1 MQGTVL
7 RKRKQTGLSKA
18 DKQRQ
23 DGAGE
28 PDHEVLPT
36 QILFHEAS
44 ATTFS
49 WDPRHTWPSDTL
61 LLKVLWGKREP
72 SKRA

>member
-7 RKRKQTGLSKA
+7 RKQKQTGLSKA

-44 ATTFS
+44 ANHLFLGPQAHMAFGYTVT
-49 WDPRHTWPSDTL
+49 
-61 LLKVLWGKREP
+61 
-72 SKRA
+72 